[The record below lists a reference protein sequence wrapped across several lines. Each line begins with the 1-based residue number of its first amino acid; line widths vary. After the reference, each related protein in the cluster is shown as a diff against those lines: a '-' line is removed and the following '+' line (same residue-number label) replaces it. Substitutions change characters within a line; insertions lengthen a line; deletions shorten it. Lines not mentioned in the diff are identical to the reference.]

1 VLPYFGV
8 LPELPD
14 YQQFWLL
21 MVLGA
26 LIYLPVTLTTRAEPM
41 DHLVHY
47 YVMSRPIGWWG
58 PVRREAARRGLLGR
72 VKVEA

>member
-1 VLPYFGV
+1 
-8 LPELPD
+8 
-14 YQQFWLL
+14 

-26 LIYLPVTLTTRAEPM
+26 LVYLPVTLLTKAESM

-58 PVRREAARRGLLGR
+58 PVRREAEKRGYLLANG
-72 VKVEA
+72 EAVAEAAHLSRPS